1 MINHLGLAPF
11 WFPDLH
17 ADNSMSKDALN
28 LVDAMPHGTVWL
40 VNSFQVFVPIL
51 LQSWNTNYGMESLGT
66 RLWATYL
73 ANLAL
78 QQVQDWFVPQA

>member
-1 MINHLGLAPF
+1 
-11 WFPDLH
+11 
-17 ADNSMSKDALN
+17 MSKDA
-28 LVDAMPHGTVWL
+28 VDAMPHGTVWL
-40 VNSFQVFVPIL
+40 ANSSQVFVPIL

-66 RLWATYL
+66 RLWATYMYL